1 MLTRGLHTMRQRAQP
16 TSCPSSGERLLLFH
30 PIHLVPAFCPPFTV
44 LHSDGVHKEERE
56 TPPLATVASP
66 LCLAVH
72 FEMLLHMIREN
83 LEKSLL
89 QMKQQSLL
97 KVRPPAVRAD
107 AHRSAWRVALTPQL
121 LSVSC
126 PPLLEAGK
134 QLKLAPS
141 PSEGFSGEKCGL
153 WPLTAMD
160 SNPAS
165 VTQVAQVAQVQS
177 CSLLSA
183 CMR

>member
-1 MLTRGLHTMRQRAQP
+1 MGLKP
-16 TSCPSSGERLLLFH
+16 TSTGHRAHADQGSSHNEAKSSANVLPQLWKELLLFH

-56 TPPLATVASP
+56 TPPLPTVASP

-107 AHRSAWRVALTPQL
+107 AHRCAWHVALTPQL

-126 PPLLEAGK
+126 P
-134 QLKLAPS
+134 S
-141 PSEGFSGEKCGL
+141 SS
-153 WPLTAMD
+153 
-160 SNPAS
+160 
-165 VTQVAQVAQVQS
+165 
-177 CSLLSA
+177 
-183 CMR
+183 